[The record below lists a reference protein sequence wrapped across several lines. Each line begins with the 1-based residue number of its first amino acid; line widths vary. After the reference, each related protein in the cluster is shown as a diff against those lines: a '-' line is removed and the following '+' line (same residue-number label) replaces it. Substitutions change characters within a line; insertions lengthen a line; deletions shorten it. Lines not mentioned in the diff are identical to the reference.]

1 MAEDSEERALGLAS
15 LEAEV
20 AGLHVEASNNLQ

>member
-1 MAEDSEERALGLAS
+1 MPPDEKKS

-20 AGLHVEASNNLQ
+20 AGLSSRVDAVQENLEKN